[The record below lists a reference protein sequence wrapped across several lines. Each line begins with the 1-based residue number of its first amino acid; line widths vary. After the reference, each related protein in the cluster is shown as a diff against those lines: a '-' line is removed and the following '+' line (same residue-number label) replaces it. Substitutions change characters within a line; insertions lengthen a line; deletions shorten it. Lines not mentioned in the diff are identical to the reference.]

1 MNDGSMFTQVY
12 DSLDQEKFDS
22 IEKVYYIT
30 PEKTYELKPLF
41 TMRVDDDYVEARQ
54 TSFEGD
60 GGLAQYLSDSIKHA
74 EAKATDA
81 DTELSNATKVLT
93 LVTCDDAFLAQTK
106 RAAMVCTLI
115 AEYDTVQP

>member
-1 MNDGSMFTQVY
+1 MFTQVY

-30 PEKTYELKPLF
+30 PEKTYELTPLF

-54 TSFEGD
+54 TTFAGD